1 MTQVGLAGE
10 ARKAHA
16 SLMEDR
22 RVELHASR
30 EVTALREWYY
40 GDLRPKLARAAQ
52 AGVVPSPKAQ
62 AFDLEFRELLAQG

>member
-1 MTQVGLAGE
+1 
-10 ARKAHA
+10 
-16 SLMEDR
+16 MEDR
-22 RVELHASR
+22 RVELHASD

-62 AFDLEFRELLAQG
+62 AFDLEFRELLAQGSRTRELVET